1 MADVLGVRLA
11 PRRSVIIQKTEAQM
25 SKLQEDLRQVPTRSW
40 VIFWAYLTLGFGGVF
55 LHGFFF
61 NIQEN
66 FYTGTNDLY
75 QWYLAAGMWQLS
87 LTSASAVFFAEGIVA
102 TVLFI
107 VAEFNYTRMFRFILV
122 ATVIAGQLVYTAY
135 ELYQFFYPTYFDHNF
150 LDIVVAAVANL
161 IMVLPVLLIPPQD

>member
-1 MADVLGVRLA
+1 M
-11 PRRSVIIQKTEAQM
+11 T
-25 SKLQEDLRQVPTRSW
+25 KLHEDLKKVPMRSW
-40 VIFWAYLTLGFGGVF
+40 VIFWAYVTLGFGGMF
-55 LHGFFF
+55 LHAFFF
-61 NIQEN
+61 DVQEN
-66 FYTGTNDLY
+66 FYTSTNHLY

-122 ATVIAGQLVYTAY
+122 ATVIAGQLVYSSY
-135 ELYQFFYPTYFDHNF
+135 EIYQFFNPAYFDHNF

-161 IMVLPVLLIPPQD
+161 IMVLPAILIRPQD